1 MSGLPVLFV
10 GDSHQKAL
18 QPRLV
23 ESLLCVHL
31 VSGAE
36 SSNFRGYCST
46 PDWPGARFPWAS
58 LSDRVRKL
66 VMEKQF
72 KILIVQAPCN
82 DISNLLKNNTKN
94 QS

>member
-1 MSGLPVLFV
+1 MSGLPVLFI

-18 QPRLV
+18 QSRLV
-23 ESLLCVHL
+23 ESLFCVHL

-46 PDWPGARFPWAS
+46 PDLPGAMFPWAS
-58 LSDRVRKL
+58 LSGTIRKL

-72 KILIVQAPCN
+72 KILILQAPCN
-82 DISNLLKNNTKN
+82 DISLIYGNGFEIC
-94 QS
+94 

>member
-1 MSGLPVLFV
+1 MLFV
-10 GDSHQKAL
+10 GDSYQKAL

-72 KILIVQAPCN
+72 KILIVQAP
-82 DISNLLKNNTKN
+82 
-94 QS
+94 